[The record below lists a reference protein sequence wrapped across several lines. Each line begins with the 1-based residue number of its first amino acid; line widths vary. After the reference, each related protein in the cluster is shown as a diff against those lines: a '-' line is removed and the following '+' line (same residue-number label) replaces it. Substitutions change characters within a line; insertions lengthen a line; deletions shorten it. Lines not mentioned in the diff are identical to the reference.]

1 MGRSLGWAGDIDG
14 DGNDDLLI
22 GAPRSADFSGEA
34 LVAVGP
40 WAGVRTMP
48 LAAYVTFVPAE
59 PGRRLGAAVGPAG
72 DANGDGHPDV
82 WVADAGTAYLFHGPL
97 LGEVSTADAAA
108 TIQYRGKMNH
118 SGMVSGR
125 DLTGDGVADLLLAGR
140 RRVHL
145 IEGPFSGDAEA
156 EEVARLTLFNSDC
169 DVFGQILDD
178 LGDTDLD
185 GYSELLVGAS
195 GTAAC
200 RSASQIAVVSA
211 ELEGVVDVVRAD
223 SATVLTGLA
232 FSAAGAGDVDGDE
245 VPDVVVGR
253 AHKTDVVT
261 VAGPFFEDH
270 RLGEGSDGSRAT
282 ATRTGIGVRVT
293 ATGDLDGDG
302 LGDIVATSIEAD
314 SEGGAYWIPGAVGEG
329 ELGSTG
335 VRLLTDEH
343 GHADHMSVLAGR
355 DLDGDGVND
364 VVIGVPTRL
373 DGAGGSVYIVSGSAL
388 TALVGVM

>member
-14 DGNDDLLI
+14 DGLDDLLI
-22 GAPRSADFSGEA
+22 GAPTTGDFSGEA
-34 LVAVGP
+34 MVAVGP
-40 WAGVRTMP
+40 WTGSRSMP
-48 LAAYVTFVPAE
+48 FSAYVTFVPEE
-59 PGRRLGAAVGPAG
+59 PRRRLGAAVGPAG
-72 DANGDGHPDV
+72 DANGDGHADV

-97 LGEVSTADAAA
+97 SGEVSTADAAA
-108 TIQYRGKMNH
+108 TIQYRGKMNQ
-118 SGMVSGR
+118 SGMLSGR

-140 RRVHL
+140 RKVHL
-145 IEGPFSGDAEA
+145 IEGPFSGEGQA
-156 EEVARLTLFNSDC
+156 EEIARLTLFHSHC

-223 SATVLTGLA
+223 GVAVLTGVA
-232 FSAAGAGDVDGDE
+232 FSAAGAGDVDGDG

-253 AHKTDVVT
+253 AHKTNVVT

-270 RLGEGSDGSRAT
+270 RIGEGADGARTT
-282 ATRTGIGVRVT
+282 ATRTGVGVRVA

-302 LGDIVATSIEAD
+302 LGDILATSIEAD
-314 SEGGAYWIPGAVGEG
+314 SVGGAYWIPGAIEEG
-329 ELGSTG
+329 ELGSNG
-335 VRLLTDEH
+335 VRLLTGEH

-355 DLDGDGVND
+355 DMDGDGVND

-388 TALVGVM
+388 AALVEVL